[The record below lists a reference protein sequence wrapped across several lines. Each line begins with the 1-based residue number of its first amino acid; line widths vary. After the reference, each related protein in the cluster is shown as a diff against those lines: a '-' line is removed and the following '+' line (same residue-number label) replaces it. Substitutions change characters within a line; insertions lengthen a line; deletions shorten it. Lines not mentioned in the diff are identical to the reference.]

1 MEESRGGGRAT
12 RTDPNF
18 ERGVAEKEEEL
29 RLLGE
34 EIEMVD
40 RKEWSILEGGA
51 ASWCED
57 I

>member
-12 RTDPNF
+12 RTNLDPNL

-40 RKEWSILEGGA
+40 RKEWSILEDGA
-51 ASWCED
+51 AS
-57 I
+57 